1 MPGKKG
7 NTNALKHG
15 LYAKN
20 FTDLERKE
28 LKRMS
33 EDDLRFEI
41 AACRLA
47 FSKIMDTITGK
58 KPDMEKAI
66 PQLYA
71 AGTVLNTL
79 VKTHALLSGN
89 YSPLDDALQEA
100 LDNVIPY
107 PTEP

>member
-20 FTDLERKE
+20 FTPEERKQ
-28 LKRMS
+28 LKKMS

-47 FSKIMDTITGK
+47 FSKILETISGK
-58 KPDMEKAI
+58 KPDLETAI
-66 PQLYA
+66 PQLHA

-100 LDNVIPY
+100 LDNVAPY
-107 PTEP
+107 TE